1 MKKIG
6 ILLILLLG
14 SISSYGEITLKIVEP
29 IRFKHVNTRA
39 IGEDKIAGE
48 GTIEIHAE
56 EGDIGKKLT
65 FKFPEFG
72 LMTNMKRWVKIE
84 KYIMEDK
91 DKNFEIVKQNDVVKF
106 YAILNRRNLDKG
118 ELAEAIEGEYVS
130 YVPIVVRQFGK
141 VIE

>member
-1 MKKIG
+1 MKKIWV
-6 ILLILLLG
+6 LLIFLIAG
-14 SISSYGEITLKIVEP
+14 ISSYSEITLKIVEP
-29 IRFKHVNTRA
+29 IRFKHINTRT

-56 EGDIGKKLT
+56 EEDIGKKLT

-72 LMTNMKRWVKIE
+72 LMTNMKRWIKIE

-91 DKNFEIVKQNDVVKF
+91 DKNFEIVKENDVIKF

-118 ELAEAIEGEYVS
+118 ELAEVIEGEYVS

-141 VIE
+141 VME